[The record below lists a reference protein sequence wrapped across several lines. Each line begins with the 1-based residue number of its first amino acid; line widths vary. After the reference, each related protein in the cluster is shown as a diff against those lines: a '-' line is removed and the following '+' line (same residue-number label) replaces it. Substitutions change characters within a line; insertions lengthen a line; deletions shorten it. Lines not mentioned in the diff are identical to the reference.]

1 MDRCTALPYIGP
13 VQDNRT
19 GTEAGIEGEVKE
31 PADLHV
37 VVQKLSKVLRSRMPY
52 PTTSH
57 ANAEVA
63 LLSAELEE
71 EEQESADPTNQSC
84 RCLMFSDV
92 HIGDDNKMD

>member
-13 VQDNRT
+13 VQDDRI
-19 GTEAGIEGEVKE
+19 GIEAGIEHEVKE

-37 VVQKLSKVLRSRMPY
+37 VVQKLSKVLRSRMPC

-57 ANAEVA
+57 ASAEVA

-71 EEQESADPTNQSC
+71 GEEERADPISPV
-84 RCLMFSDV
+84 SA
-92 HIGDDNKMD
+92 